1 MKKLIHIA
9 VAFTSAI
16 TLAAGSPAP
25 TTLSP
30 LTPLAQK
37 AEFDHTH
44 AGLTA
49 VYDVALSGGLIDYA
63 GLRAKPQALDA
74 YLAQLARTT
83 PAQHATWTRDQR
95 FAFWINAY
103 NAFTIQLIRDEGPVK
118 SIKDLGGFFSSP
130 WEKKFIPMPAFDP
143 EKKNKKITLD
153 EIEHELLRPVFKDAR
168 VHAAINCASMG
179 CPPLRATAFSAEGL
193 NEQLEDQVGVWLSDP
208 TRNQVS
214 PSGGKIRVSKIFDWF
229 KEDFGKKDE
238 AVAKWIAAHV
248 KDDAVR
254 AALRAAAKD
263 IDVKYLDY
271 DWKVNAQNGKR

>member
-1 MKKLIHIA
+1 MKKLIQIA
-9 VAFTSAI
+9 AALTSAI
-16 TLAAGSPAP
+16 TLAAASPAP
-25 TTLSP
+25 
-30 LTPLAQK
+30 LAHPVQ
-37 AEFDHTH
+37 APEFDHTH
-44 AGLTA
+44 AGLTS
-49 VYDVALSGGLIDYA
+49 VYDVALKGGLIDYA
-63 GLRAKPQALDA
+63 GLRAKPKALDA

-83 PAQHATWTRDQR
+83 PAQHATWSRDQR

-103 NAFTIQLIRDEGPVK
+103 NAYTIQLIRDEGPVK

-143 EKKNKKITLD
+143 EGKNKKLTLD

-193 NEQLEDQVGVWLSDP
+193 DDQLEDQVGVWLSDP

-229 KEDFGKKDE
+229 KEDFGKKDA
-238 AVAKWIAAHV
+238 AVARWIADHV
-248 KDDAVR
+248 KDEGIAN
-254 AALRAAAKD
+254 ALRAAAGD

-271 DWKVNAQNGKR
+271 DWKVNAQSGKR